1 MQTAKIRVRDGRATT
16 TVAAAGPG
24 AYTVAVEFDP
34 PGRLVAGR
42 AGTRAKTSIRD
53 LSVGSTGADVVGLTR
68 KLDQLNIHV
77 PPRSLTFSDT
87 LTHAVIAFQ
96 KVTGLPR
103 TGAMTTTDWQQL
115 ARTKPVR
122 ATQTGP
128 PDRIEVDKTRQI
140 LIKVVDREVAGVLPV
155 STGRTGNTPEG
166 IRQIRWKAPSS
177 TTWLGP
183 GILYRAAHLRRQQL
197 RAPRLGRGADLPGQ
211 RRLRSHTDLVGRLAL
226 RRLPGGRD
234 RDRAPLRP
242 S

>member
-1 MQTAKIRVRDGRATT
+1 MQTAKTRVRDGRATT

-166 IRQIRWKAPSS
+166 IHQIRWKAPSS

-183 GILYRAAHLRRQQL
+183 GILYRPLTFVGNSFAIHGWAVVPTYPASAGCVRI
-197 RAPRLGRGADLPGQ
+197 PISSADWLYDGSP
-211 RRLRSHTDLVGRLAL
+211 VGETVIVHR
-226 RRLPGGRD
+226 
-234 RDRAPLRP
+234 
-242 S
+242 